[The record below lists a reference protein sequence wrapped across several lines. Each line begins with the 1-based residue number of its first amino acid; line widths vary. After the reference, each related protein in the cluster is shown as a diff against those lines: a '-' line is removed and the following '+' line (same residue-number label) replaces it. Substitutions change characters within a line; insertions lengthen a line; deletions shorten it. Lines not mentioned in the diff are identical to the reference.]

1 VSVPVAARPEGR
13 APQPAV
19 SAVVVNHRSASE
31 AADCAASLRAGFE
44 TDGVAGEVILVDC
57 GSGEEETRRLRAIPA
72 DALVL
77 LPDNRGYS
85 GGVNAGLE
93 RARGATILMCNADVA
108 FRPGAVGE
116 LAAAVGD
123 RRVGAAAPLCL
134 WDAAGRLRLPAD
146 PPSGLAAELGLVRFA
161 PFARRTLA
169 LWERGGEARRLVGAV
184 LAARREVLDRVG
196 GLDERYPFE
205 YEETDWEI
213 RVRRAGFVLR
223 FQPTARVRHLYAR
236 SAARNPDTDSR
247 RAESRR
253 IFRSRHY
260 GALGRALIE
269 RAERRP
275 PRPPKAIRVAEP
287 ALRARAG
294 AWVAV
299 STNPTL
305 VPFAGAPL
313 DLDFRLPEE
322 VLASL
327 RPGPVWLRAFRSR
340 DGAPIETLVWE
351 KP

>member
-1 VSVPVAARPEGR
+1 VDRDGDEPVTP
-13 APQPAV
+13 V
-19 SAVVVNHRSASE
+19 LSAVVVSHRSAPE
-31 AADCAASLRAGFE
+31 AADCVASLRAAFGRE
-44 TDGVAGEVILVDC
+44 GVAGEVVLVDS
-57 GSGEEETRRLRAIPA
+57 GSGEAESRRLREIPA

-85 GGVNAGLE
+85 GGVNAGIE
-93 RARGATILMCNADVA
+93 KARGATLLLCNADVVFQA
-108 FRPGAVGE
+108 GAVTE
-116 LAAAVGD
+116 LAAAVAE

-146 PPSGLAAELGLVRFA
+146 PPSGLAGELGLVRFA

-169 LWERGGEARRLVGAV
+169 LWERGGDAKRLVGAV
-184 LAARREVLDRVG
+184 LAVRREVLDRVG

-223 FQPTARVRHLYAR
+223 FHPAARVRHLYAR
-236 SAARNPDTDSR
+236 SAARNPETDAR

-253 IFRSRHY
+253 VFRRRHY

-269 RAERRP
+269 RADRRP
-275 PRPPKAIRVAEP
+275 SRAPRATRVAEP
-287 ALRARAG
+287 VVRARPG

-299 STNPTL
+299 STNSTL

-313 DLDFRLPEE
+313 DSDFRLPGE

-327 RPGPVWLRAFRSR
+327 RSGPVWLRPFRAG
-340 DGAPIETLVWE
+340 DGAPLETLVWE
-351 KP
+351 KA